1 MHKAHFPCNIPHF
14 PRLSLNSI
22 NINKLHLCLQL
33 NPFLPR
39 NNNPVN
45 SFHYLFIDSQH
56 ITPHSLHNPFLPLI
70 PPFSIN
76 YGSYPQSLSNRQQN
90 ILSFLHN
97 FLLYTW
103 IINSWSMNN
112 SLISRH
118 CNVSLSILSFLL
130 NLFHGLYNYILPL
143 IDNFKLSLLHENF
156 IRIERKWVRMRA
168 IKPILLLIPLD
179 LSLPII
185 LKNHLLSLL
194 YHWILN
200 QHKRIPLN
208 PDKFLWNRL

>member
-1 MHKAHFPCNIPHF
+1 MCRRVHFSFYIFNFFLFTFFILEKCAMMAKIP
-14 PRLSLNSI
+14 
-22 NINKLHLCLQL
+22 LHQ
-33 NPFLPR
+33 
-39 NNNPVN
+39 
-45 SFHYLFIDSQH
+45 
-56 ITPHSLHNPFLPLI
+56 T
-70 PPFSIN
+70 
-76 YGSYPQSLSNRQQN
+76 GQQN